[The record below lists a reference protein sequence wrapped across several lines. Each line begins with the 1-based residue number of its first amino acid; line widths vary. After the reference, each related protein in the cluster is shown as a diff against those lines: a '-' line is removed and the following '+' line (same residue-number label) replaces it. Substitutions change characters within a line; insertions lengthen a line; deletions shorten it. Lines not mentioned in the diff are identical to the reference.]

1 MQRQQTQPGA
11 RAPAAGRT
19 DDPTRVAPP
28 AKSHRRSGRQAAGQ
42 VRSGG
47 GGGDLSLR
55 SWLRRRHAGGGRA
68 GRGDRGGGGV
78 YFRQRSM
85 HAADPDRKA
94 FDVENPPG
102 ASVGAAGAGAGGG
115 LGLGL
120 RPSESVA
127 KLESLERAPGGGSGR
142 GRRPSEPVAKLE
154 SLERAERAALAPAV
168 VLKTGFYIL
177 VWYTFSTCLTL
188 YNKTLLGDKLG
199 KFPAPLLMNTV
210 HFALQAALSKIILL
224 FQAKGIDSAVEMSWK
239 DYFMRVVP
247 TALGTALDINLSNAS
262 LVFITVTFATMCK
275 SASPIFL
282 LLFAFAFR
290 LESPSIKL
298 LGIIVVI
305 SIGVLLTVARET
317 AFDFWGFIFVTLAAV
332 MSGFRW
338 SMTQILLQ
346 EFMSSITHLP
356 LAGLKDPITLMS
368 HVTPVMAI
376 ATMVLTEYIL
386 VSATSAITVTIA
398 GVVKEAVTILDEVA
412 VFYFHDEFTWL
423 KGVGL
428 TTTMVGVSL
437 FNWYNLHIL
446 LGNATELRQAEPL
459 PFGQCYNTYL
469 SQKYEKF
476 KKGQIN
482 EDGVDSPSFSGDAKY
497 IILDDLEDED
507 GFLDE
512 DT

>member
-1 MQRQQTQPGA
+1 MPEA
-11 RAPAAGRT
+11 DALAAAEVVS
-19 DDPTRVAPP
+19 P
-28 AKSHRRSGRQAAGQ
+28 RSG
-42 VRSGG
+42 
-47 GGGDLSLR
+47 
-55 SWLRRRHAGGGRA
+55 
-68 GRGDRGGGGV
+68 

-85 HAADPDRKA
+85 HAPDPDRKA

-102 ASVGAAGAGAGGG
+102 ASGAAGAVVGA
-115 LGLGL
+115 GLGL
-120 RPSESVA
+120 RPSES
-127 KLESLERAPGGGSGR
+127 
-142 GRRPSEPVAKLE
+142 VAKLE

-346 EFMSSITHLP
+346 KDSY
-356 LAGLKDPITLMS
+356 GLKDPITLMS

-376 ATMVLTEYIL
+376 ATMVLSLLLDPWSDFRKNTYFDNPWHVMRSFLLMLIGGSLAFFMVLTEYIL

-398 GVVKEAVTILDEVA
+398 GVVKEAVTILVA

-428 TTTMVGVSL
+428 TTIMVGVSL
-437 FNWYNLHIL
+437 FNWY
-446 LGNATELRQAEPL
+446 
-459 PFGQCYNTYL
+459 
-469 SQKYEKF
+469 KYEKF

-482 EDGVDSPSFSGDAKY
+482 EDEISSPSFSGDAKY
-497 IILDDLEDED
+497 IILDDMEDQDE
-507 GFLDE
+507 FLDE

>member
-1 MQRQQTQPGA
+1 MAEAGA
-11 RAPAAGRT
+11 DAALAAAAPAEVVS
-19 DDPTRVAPP
+19 P
-28 AKSHRRSGRQAAGQ
+28 RSG
-42 VRSGG
+42 
-47 GGGDLSLR
+47 
-55 SWLRRRHAGGGRA
+55 
-68 GRGDRGGGGV
+68 

-85 HAADPDRKA
+85 HAPDLDRKA
-94 FDVENPPG
+94 FDVENPP
-102 ASVGAAGAGAGGG
+102 APSAVCAG
-115 LGLGL
+115 GL
-120 RPSESVA
+120 RPSES
-127 KLESLERAPGGGSGR
+127 
-142 GRRPSEPVAKLE
+142 VAKLE

-168 VLKTGFYIL
+168 VLKTAFYIL

-224 FQAKGIDSAVEMSWK
+224 FQAKGIDAAVDMSWK

-317 AFDFWGFIFVTLAAV
+317 DFDFWGFIFVTLAAV

-346 EFMSSITHLP
+346 KDSYGMLSLLHVHTSMLVMPNCAIVSFLHIDETICLIELKTFALGLGSLV
-356 LAGLKDPITLMS
+356 LAVLSLLNEVVDLKMCFL
-368 HVTPVMAI
+368 
-376 ATMVLTEYIL
+376 E
-386 VSATSAITVTIA
+386 
-398 GVVKEAVTILDEVA
+398 
-412 VFYFHDEFTWL
+412 
-423 KGVGL
+423 GVG
-428 TTTMVGVSL
+428 
-437 FNWYNLHIL
+437 
-446 LGNATELRQAEPL
+446 
-459 PFGQCYNTYL
+459 
-469 SQKYEKF
+469 
-476 KKGQIN
+476 
-482 EDGVDSPSFSGDAKY
+482 
-497 IILDDLEDED
+497 
-507 GFLDE
+507 
-512 DT
+512 

>member
-1 MQRQQTQPGA
+1 MHPKPEGGDADGGA
-11 RAPAAGRT
+11 AEVGSP
-19 DDPTRVAPP
+19 
-28 AKSHRRSGRQAAGQ
+28 RSG
-42 VRSGG
+42 
-47 GGGDLSLR
+47 
-55 SWLRRRHAGGGRA
+55 
-68 GRGDRGGGGV
+68 

-85 HAADPDRKA
+85 HAAAADPEAARRA

-102 ASVGAAGAGAGGG
+102 SAGAGGG
-115 LGLGL
+115 GGGL
-120 RPSESVA
+120 RSSESVT
-127 KLESLERAPGGGSGR
+127 KLESLERA
-142 GRRPSEPVAKLE
+142 V
-154 SLERAERAALAPAV
+154 LAPAV

-177 VWYTFSTCLTL
+177 VWYAFSTCLTL

-210 HFALQAALSKIILL
+210 HFALQAALSKVILF
-224 FQAKGIDSAVEMSWK
+224 FQSKGPENTVEMGWK

-262 LVFITVTFATMCK
+262 LVFISVTFATMCK

-298 LGIIVVI
+298 LGILVVI
-305 SIGVLLTVARET
+305 SIGVLLTVAKET
-317 AFDFWGFIFVTLAAV
+317 EFDFWGFIFVTLAAV

-346 EFMSSITHLP
+346 KDTY
-356 LAGLKDPITLMS
+356 GLKNPITLMS

-376 ATMVLTEYIL
+376 ATLVLSLLLDPWNNFQKNAYFDNPWHVMRSCLLMLIGGALAFFMVLTEYIL

-398 GVVKEAVTILDEVA
+398 GVVKEAVTILVA

-423 KGVGL
+423 KGLGL
-428 TTTMVGVSL
+428 VTIMVGVSL
-437 FNWYNLHIL
+437 FNWY
-446 LGNATELRQAEPL
+446 
-459 PFGQCYNTYL
+459 
-469 SQKYEKF
+469 KYEKF
-476 KKGQIN
+476 KRGHTN
-482 EDGVDSPSFSGDAKY
+482 EDDVNSPPFNDDAKY
-497 IILDDLEDED
+497 IILDDLEYQDE
-507 GFLDE
+507 FEEE

>member
-1 MQRQQTQPGA
+1 MHPKAEGGDA
-11 RAPAAGRT
+11 DGPATEVGS
-19 DDPTRVAPP
+19 P
-28 AKSHRRSGRQAAGQ
+28 RSG
-42 VRSGG
+42 
-47 GGGDLSLR
+47 
-55 SWLRRRHAGGGRA
+55 
-68 GRGDRGGGGV
+68 

-85 HAADPDRKA
+85 HAADPEAARRA

-102 ASVGAAGAGAGGG
+102 SSGGG
-115 LGLGL
+115 GGGGGGGSGGGGGGGGGGL
-120 RPSESVA
+120 RPSESVT
-127 KLESLERAPGGGSGR
+127 
-142 GRRPSEPVAKLE
+142 KLE

-168 VLKTGFYIL
+168 VLRTVFYIL
-177 VWYTFSTCLTL
+177 VWYAFSTCLTL

-210 HFALQAALSKIILL
+210 HFALQAGLSKVIIL
-224 FQAKGIDSAVEMSWK
+224 FQSKGPDTAVEMGWK

-262 LVFITVTFATMCK
+262 LVFISVTFATMCK

-317 AFDFWGFIFVTLAAV
+317 EFDFWGFIFVTLAAV

-346 EFMSSITHLP
+346 IP
-356 LAGLKDPITLMS
+356 LSLKNPITLMS

-376 ATMVLTEYIL
+376 ATLVLSLLLDPWSDFEKNTYFDDPWHVMRSCLLMLIGGALAFFMVLTEYIL

-398 GVVKEAVTILDEVA
+398 GVVKEAVTILVA

-428 TTTMVGVSL
+428 ITIMVGVSL
-437 FNWYNLHIL
+437 FNWY
-446 LGNATELRQAEPL
+446 
-459 PFGQCYNTYL
+459 
-469 SQKYEKF
+469 KYEKF
-476 KKGQIN
+476 KKGQTN
-482 EDGVDSPSFSGDAKY
+482 DDDVNSPPFNGDAKY
-497 IILDDLEDED
+497 IILDEYQDE
-507 GFLDE
+507 FEEE

>member
-1 MQRQQTQPGA
+1 M
-11 RAPAAGRT
+11 
-19 DDPTRVAPP
+19 
-28 AKSHRRSGRQAAGQ
+28 
-42 VRSGG
+42 
-47 GGGDLSLR
+47 
-55 SWLRRRHAGGGRA
+55 
-68 GRGDRGGGGV
+68 
-78 YFRQRSM
+78 Y
-85 HAADPDRKA
+85 AADPDGVGATPRKA

-102 ASVGAAGAGAGGG
+102 
-115 LGLGL
+115 GL
-120 RPSESVA
+120 RPSESVT
-127 KLESLERAPGGGSGR
+127 
-142 GRRPSEPVAKLE
+142 KLE

-177 VWYTFSTCLTL
+177 VWYAFSTCLTL

-210 HFALQAALSKIILL
+210 HFALQAGLSKIIMH
-224 FQAKGIDSAVEMSWK
+224 FQSKGMDNAVEMGWK

-262 LVFITVTFATMCK
+262 LVFISVTFATMCK

-282 LLFAFAFR
+282 LMFAFAFR

-305 SIGVLLTVARET
+305 STGVLLTVAKET
-317 AFDFWGFIFVTLAAV
+317 DFDFWGFIFVTLAAV

-346 EFMSSITHLP
+346 KDSY
-356 LAGLKDPITLMS
+356 GLKNPITLMS

-376 ATMVLTEYIL
+376 ATMILSLLMDPWSDFQKNAYFDSPWHVMRSCLLMLIGGSLAFFMVLTEYVL

-398 GVVKEAVTILDEVA
+398 GVVKEAVTILVA

-423 KGVGL
+423 KGAGL
-428 TTTMVGVSL
+428 ATIMVGVSL
-437 FNWYNLHIL
+437 FNWY
-446 LGNATELRQAEPL
+446 
-459 PFGQCYNTYL
+459 
-469 SQKYEKF
+469 KYEKF
-476 KKGQIN
+476 KKGHIN
-482 EDGVDSPSFSGDAKY
+482 EDEVNSSSFDGDAKY
-497 IILDDLEDED
+497 IILDDLEDQDE
-507 GFLDE
+507 FQDE

>member
-1 MQRQQTQPGA
+1 MPEA
-11 RAPAAGRT
+11 DVLAAVT
-19 DDPTRVAPP
+19 AAEVVSP
-28 AKSHRRSGRQAAGQ
+28 RSG
-42 VRSGG
+42 
-47 GGGDLSLR
+47 
-55 SWLRRRHAGGGRA
+55 
-68 GRGDRGGGGV
+68 

-120 RPSESVA
+120 RPSES
-127 KLESLERAPGGGSGR
+127 
-142 GRRPSEPVAKLE
+142 VAKLE

-346 EFMSSITHLP
+346 FKKDSY
-356 LAGLKDPITLMS
+356 GLKDPITLMS

-376 ATMVLTEYIL
+376 ATMVLSLLLDPWSDFRKNTYFDNPWHVMRSFLLMLIGGSLAFFMVLTEYIL

-398 GVVKEAVTILDEVA
+398 GVVKEAVTILVA

-437 FNWYNLHIL
+437 FNWY
-446 LGNATELRQAEPL
+446 
-459 PFGQCYNTYL
+459 
-469 SQKYEKF
+469 KYEKF

>member
-1 MQRQQTQPGA
+1 MPEA
-11 RAPAAGRT
+11 DADAALAAAAT
-19 DDPTRVAPP
+19 AEVVSP
-28 AKSHRRSGRQAAGQ
+28 RSG
-42 VRSGG
+42 
-47 GGGDLSLR
+47 
-55 SWLRRRHAGGGRA
+55 
-68 GRGDRGGGGV
+68 

-85 HAADPDRKA
+85 HAPDPDRKA

-102 ASVGAAGAGAGGG
+102 ASATGAGVAGG
-115 LGLGL
+115 GL

-127 KLESLERAPGGGSGR
+127 KLESLERA
-142 GRRPSEPVAKLE
+142 
-154 SLERAERAALAPAV
+154 ERAALAPTV
-168 VLKTGFYIL
+168 LLKTGFYIL

-247 TALGTALDINLSNAS
+247 TAIGTALDINLSNAS

-317 AFDFWGFIFVTLAAV
+317 NFDFWGFIFVTLAAV

-346 EFMSSITHLP
+346 KDSY
-356 LAGLKDPITLMS
+356 GLKDPITLMS

-376 ATMVLTEYIL
+376 ATMVLSLLLDPWSDFRKNTYFDNPWHVMRSFLLMLIGGSLAFFMVLTEYIL

-398 GVVKEAVTILDEVA
+398 GVVKEAVTILVA

-428 TTTMVGVSL
+428 ITIMVGVSL
-437 FNWYNLHIL
+437 FNWY
-446 LGNATELRQAEPL
+446 
-459 PFGQCYNTYL
+459 
-469 SQKYEKF
+469 KYDKF

-482 EDGVDSPSFSGDAKY
+482 EDVVTSPSFSGEAKY
-497 IILDDLEDED
+497 IILDDSEYKDE
-507 GFLDE
+507 FMDE

>member
-1 MQRQQTQPGA
+1 MPEA
-11 RAPAAGRT
+11 DVLAAVT
-19 DDPTRVAPP
+19 AAEVVSP
-28 AKSHRRSGRQAAGQ
+28 RSG
-42 VRSGG
+42 
-47 GGGDLSLR
+47 
-55 SWLRRRHAGGGRA
+55 
-68 GRGDRGGGGV
+68 
-78 YFRQRSM
+78 YFRQRSIN
-85 HAADPDRKA
+85 APDPDRKA

-102 ASVGAAGAGAGGG
+102 ASVGAAGAGAGG
-115 LGLGL
+115 LGL
-120 RPSESVA
+120 RPSES
-127 KLESLERAPGGGSGR
+127 
-142 GRRPSEPVAKLE
+142 VAKLE

-346 EFMSSITHLP
+346 KDSY
-356 LAGLKDPITLMS
+356 GLKDPITLMS

-376 ATMVLTEYIL
+376 ATMVLSL
-386 VSATSAITVTIA
+386 L
-398 GVVKEAVTILDEVA
+398 LDPWSDFRKNTYFDNPWHVMRSFLLMLIGGSLAFFMVA

-437 FNWYNLHIL
+437 FNWY
-446 LGNATELRQAEPL
+446 
-459 PFGQCYNTYL
+459 
-469 SQKYEKF
+469 KYEKF

>member
-1 MQRQQTQPGA
+1 MPEA
-11 RAPAAGRT
+11 DVLAAVT
-19 DDPTRVAPP
+19 AAEVVSP
-28 AKSHRRSGRQAAGQ
+28 RSG
-42 VRSGG
+42 
-47 GGGDLSLR
+47 
-55 SWLRRRHAGGGRA
+55 
-68 GRGDRGGGGV
+68 
-78 YFRQRSM
+78 YFRQRSIN
-85 HAADPDRKA
+85 APDPDRKA

-102 ASVGAAGAGAGGG
+102 ASVGAAGAGAGG
-115 LGLGL
+115 LGL
-120 RPSESVA
+120 RPSES
-127 KLESLERAPGGGSGR
+127 
-142 GRRPSEPVAKLE
+142 VAKLE

-346 EFMSSITHLP
+346 
-356 LAGLKDPITLMS
+356 
-368 HVTPVMAI
+368 VR
-376 ATMVLTEYIL
+376 VLTEYIL

-398 GVVKEAVTILDEVA
+398 GVVKEAVTILVA

-437 FNWYNLHIL
+437 FNWY
-446 LGNATELRQAEPL
+446 
-459 PFGQCYNTYL
+459 
-469 SQKYEKF
+469 KYEKF